1 MSVHG
6 NSGDTPIERTAA
18 EDRRPLSLISLSL
31 LALIVGVVTGFG
43 AVGFRDLIGLIHNMG
58 FLGQF
63 IVHYDAN
70 VFTPPSPW
78 GALVILVP
86 VVGALG
92 VTYLVSNFAP
102 EAKGHGVPEVM
113 DAIYYGGGIIRPVVA
128 VVKSLASALAIGTG
142 SAVGREG
149 PIIQIGSALGSTFG
163 QIIKMPPSQ
172 RITLVAAGAG
182 AGIAATFNTPIGG
195 VLFAAELLL
204 HEVSVWTLVP
214 VVISTAIA
222 TYIGRIFLGDSPSFL
237 IPTLQIHSYHPSSPI
252 VLAACIGLGCLIGLV
267 SVLFIRSIYAFE
279 DFFDQKVPGNYYS
292 RHVLGMLMVGIII
305 FLMWRFS
312 GHYYI
317 QGVGYATVQD
327 VLTGGLGSFWFL
339 LLLFALKLAA
349 TSLTLGSG
357 GSGGIFSPSLFL
369 GATVGGAFGIL
380 LLRWL
385 PFLPATPAAFAVM
398 GMAGVVAGVTGA
410 AITAIVMIFEMT
422 RDYNV
427 ILPMT
432 IAVAISYGVRKVL
445 CRESIYTLKLT
456 RRGHHMPESM
466 QSNFPLVRLARD
478 IMDPRVC
485 ILPASTSLHD
495 LPRILAGRGA
505 VDYLLAE
512 GQRNIVGI
520 LKRDA
525 ALDAVS
531 RDGAV
536 LTIGDLAIVNFETVA
551 ENVTLLDIISRMHS
565 TSASLFL
572 VSAASAPGSTAM
584 VKGVITKEQIADAMT
599 ETVSL
604 SQE

>member
-1 MSVHG
+1 MKSAVAISKVAVPARP
-6 NSGDTPIERTAA
+6 NRPISHPR
-18 EDRRPLSLISLSL
+18 LWILSL
-31 LALIVGVVTGFG
+31 LVGIVAGAG
-43 AVGFRDLIGLIHNMG
+43 AVAFRWLIGLLHNLF
-58 FLGQF
+58 FLGQLGLR
-63 IVHYDAN
+63 YDAN
-70 VFTPPSPW
+70 VHTPANPW
-78 GALVILVP
+78 GAAIILAPVLGAVVVAWLVK
-86 VVGALG
+86 
-92 VTYLVSNFAP
+92 NFAI

-113 DAIYYGGGIIRPVVA
+113 EAIYYNKGVIRPIVA
-128 VVKSLASALAIGTG
+128 LIKSLASALSIGSGG
-142 SAVGREG
+142 SIGREG
-149 PIIQIGSALGSTFG
+149 PIVQIGSAFGSTVA
-163 QIIKMPPSQ
+163 QVLHLSAWQ
-172 RITLVAAGAG
+172 RITMIAAGAG
-182 AGIAATFNTPIGG
+182 GGIAATFNTPIGG